1 MNFILYRAQRFFAI
15 QRRGSKTSFIRE
27 ERKGG
32 EGKKSLRRFEDSVG
46 ENRSAAKGMRRLD
59 EG

>member
-27 ERKGG
+27 EREGG
-32 EGKKSLRRFEDSVG
+32 EKKSLRRFEDSVG
-46 ENRSAAKGMRRLD
+46 ENRSVAKGMRRLVD